1 MNKNEKNIVGSHI
14 SNKNNS
20 IKTLKENYSDT
31 TISSNS
37 NKNENF
43 QIKNETINNVNIEN
57 NKLTLVGSIPI
68 KLSVELGNT
77 KISIKDFLKLSTGS
91 ILPLDKK
98 VEKPLNIYVNDYLI
112 AKGEIV
118 IIESKYGIRITKILS
133 VRDKV
138 HKLE

>member
-1 MNKNEKNIVGSHI
+1 MNKNEKKNIVDHI

-20 IKTLKENYSDT
+20 IKTLKEHCSDI
-31 TISSNS
+31 TINSNS

-43 QIKNETINNVNIEN
+43 KTKNETINNVNIEN
-57 NKLTLVGSIPI
+57 NKLALVGSIPI

-77 KISIKDFLKLSTGS
+77 KISIKDFLKLSIGS

-98 VEKPLNIYVNDYLI
+98 VEKSLNIYVNDCLI

-118 IIESKYGIRITKILS
+118 IIESKYGIRITEVLS